1 MSDINQ
7 TGVMIIGE
15 KESFLILTLIKKLAA
30 AGLNAFFTRAD
41 VDSVS
46 SKWENSDVIILYM
59 DGADTTMTLQHYL
72 KDKLSETNRSIILVG
87 ERDATEKVKANIGGG
102 HVAKTFTRPLQ
113 TEQLIE
119 ALKEQTRS
127 LENGVGIT
135 EKPSVLVVDDDA
147 SYLGL
152 VREWLKDDYRIGM
165 ARSGMQA
172 ITWLARNSVDLILL
186 DYEMPV
192 TSGAQVFEML
202 KSEQYSRDIP
212 VMFLTG
218 TSDRDSIMKVM
229 ELKPAGYMLKNITQK
244 TLLSNLDKFFV
255 GQKYNT

>member
-1 MSDINQ
+1 MPNYNVLLIRREITFMVNALTNNLEQAGYEVQEVSLN
-7 TGVMIIGE
+7 V
-15 KESFLILTLIKKLAA
+15 KEIDPAKD
-30 AGLNAFFTRAD
+30 NAD
-41 VDSVS
+41 VMLLYADSEIRDS
-46 SKWENSDVIILYM
+46 QS
-59 DGADTTMTLQHYL
+59 TLVYL
-72 KDKLSETNRSIILVG
+72 KDLCLEQNRLLILIGSKPEIEDVL
-87 ERDATEKVKANIGGG
+87 EYIPTHLLADITE
-102 HVAKTFTRPLQ
+102 RPLDMNFF
-113 TEQLIE
+113 IE
-119 ALKEQTRS
+119 KINALMDEDQ
-127 LENGVGIT
+127 I
-135 EKPSVLVVDDDA
+135 EKRKKSILLVDDDA
-147 SYLGL
+147 SCLML
-152 VREWLKDDYRIGM
+152 LKEWLKDDYRIGM

-186 DYEMPV
+186 DYEMPI

-202 KSEQYSRDIP
+202 KSEQYSKDIP